1 MDITNLKNNGK
12 KLVTHMKNNNYSKTY
27 IDKIQNELNQLIKYG
42 SNYDSYLDYYE
53 NYIRKISIER
63 NKRHR
68 LDLLTIIM
76 NFDIYGLLPNRHRNK
91 HKIIDNSNYAK
102 LNSEFK
108 QIIDKYIQI
117 SQTTGKKA
125 TTIKNEARNATVFL
139 MYLQN
144 KEIHCIENITE
155 DNVLSFFMNNKNELI
170 YSCSYKKNIRAVFK
184 ACAPHIIG
192 CKRIMEYLPKMK
204 EVRKN
209 IQFLTK
215 DEVKKIKTVLDDKDT
230 NISLRHKAIVT
241 ILLYT
246 GLRSCDIVNL
256 KLQNIDWT
264 NETINITQTK
274 TNVELQLPLLPV
286 VGNALYEY
294 LKAERPLTD
303 MPYLFLRLD
312 CNFPITRST
321 VKIAVSK
328 IMDKANIRMK
338 KGERRGTHIFRYNL
352 ATTLLENNV
361 PQPVIT
367 QTLGHTSPDSLEA
380 YLKADI
386 THLRQCALSVEQ
398 FTNVEVTKNG

>member
-1 MDITNLKNNGK
+1 MT
-12 KLVTHMKNNNYSKTY
+12 
-27 IDKIQNELNQLIKYG
+27 
-42 SNYDSYLDYYE
+42 
-53 NYIRKISIER
+53 
-63 NKRHR
+63 
-68 LDLLTIIM
+68 
-76 NFDIYGLLPNRHRNK
+76 
-91 HKIIDNSNYAK
+91 YAK

-144 KEIHCIENITE
+144 KEIHCIEKITE

-312 CNFPITRST
+312 CNLPITRST

-328 IMDKANIRMK
+328 IMDEANIRMK

-367 QTLGHTSPDSLEA
+367 QTLGHTSPDSLET

-398 FTNVEVTKNG
+398 FANVEVTKNG